1 LDDYAKELSQNV
13 AEKKVVSEV
22 TQTAKDYW
30 TFSSSIDVEFPAD
43 IEISIITS
51 FRPTA
56 ACKTV
61 LAGRSV
67 PANEAVLLKG
77 KQGETY
83 QIKAIPNVPNAQDF
97 SRNLLVPVP
106 VHKHF
111 EYGVGYYIMMMNT
124 FHAIANDDA
133 EVPSCHAVLF
143 VKGAAAAI
151 LDIVDEADLTG
162 ISDATRLNDND
173 ENTHDAWY
181 DLNGRKLDKKPVTK
195 GLYIHNGKKVVIK

>member
-1 LDDYAKELSQNV
+1 MGKLNINVSFAKG
-13 AEKKVVSEV
+13 
-22 TQTAKDYW
+22 QTIIVPDGR
-30 TFSSSIDVEFPAD
+30 ID
-43 IEISIITS
+43 ST
-51 FRPTA
+51 
-56 ACKTV
+56 
-61 LAGRSV
+61 
-67 PANEAVLLKG
+67 
-77 KQGETY
+77 
-83 QIKAIPNVPNAQDF
+83 NAQDF
-97 SRNLLVPVP
+97 SRSLLVPVP

-162 ISDATRLNDND
+162 IDAYGVTASDETADD
-173 ENTHDAWY
+173 DWY